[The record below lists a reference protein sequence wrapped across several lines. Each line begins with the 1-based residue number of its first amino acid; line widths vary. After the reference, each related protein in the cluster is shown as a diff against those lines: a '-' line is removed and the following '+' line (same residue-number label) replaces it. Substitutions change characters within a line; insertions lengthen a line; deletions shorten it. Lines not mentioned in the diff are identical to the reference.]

1 MEHPISFTVPSFSI
15 PYSKK
20 QLTDTLKLNQ
30 FQSEVYDLLNKEKD
44 ILLTAPTGGGKTL
57 TLLLNT
63 GTDTRVPGFVAL
75 YPNNTLLLNQLCT
88 VEDILV
94 EHFGARLISSSGYCM
109 MQPCKDKEQGS
120 SRRCECCH
128 KDWSWECVEPLS
140 IYEID
145 TERVQDAW
153 NGAKYVALLTLSGRY
168 IPSINGIPKRE
179 TLYNIARKILSYRKH
194 GIYVIVFSTPDTY
207 LLVMTGAYRNFDL
220 VNKTVEN
227 LLLAVEEGKD
237 IDYILRETRT
247 LTRSQVDESV
257 TFVQRILNQP
267 LFIDEFHLYGLYEV
281 DALHALLNLYK
292 EFIGKPVVFSSATP
306 ARDILEEELSDT
318 PINVYQVKAKIANNR
333 KGFKVRGRTEFVL
346 IPVITRKK
354 GLGAFYE
361 ASSAVPDIVLGNL
374 MDELKNLRGARALLI
389 LERLWMVADI
399 AKKLASSGLAP
410 ECIASIVPS
419 QVCKPGSKIIVGSE
433 ATTQG
438 VNLGKVILGVTGGTS
453 SEDVIQR
460 IGRIGRR
467 GVDSKI
473 YLVVPA
479 YKLDLINSISTSL
492 DYWSL
497 IDLINDLYPNYPKR
511 KKEVSRLIP
520 YEFHKT
526 RRRLIYTVGLV
537 TVARVSGIKL
547 LYDKVKITSEQA
559 RRLRQ
564 SIVGSNA
571 FVKLLVFRR
580 TGFNIKYI
588 VKETHERGESSIGLI
603 ARNFAIH
610 GLTRSGELIVSL
622 RPARTRVRITVLG
635 NPSVYRDKFVDLK
648 TLLKTLKGR
657 IDLGEDT
664 SIDSNQAG
672 DTLVYIV
679 DAGEELTDYL
689 SYTGEGAEIMSP
701 RGRRYAAIFV

>member
-1 MEHPISFTVPSFSI
+1 MEHPVSFTVPSFSI

-20 QLTDTLKLNQ
+20 QVTDTIRLNQ
-30 FQSEVYDLLNKEKD
+30 FQSEVYDLLNKKKD

-57 TLLLNT
+57 TLLLNNSI
-63 GTDTRVPGFVAL
+63 DTRTPGFVAL

-94 EHFGARLISSSGYCM
+94 EHFGARLINSSGYCM
-109 MQPCKDKEQGS
+109 TQPCKDIEQGS
-120 SRRCECCH
+120 SRRCECCY
-128 KDWSWECVEPLS
+128 KDWSRECVEPLS

-145 TERVQDAW
+145 TERIQNAW
-153 NGAKYVALLTLSGRY
+153 NGAKYVALLALSGRY

-179 TLYNIARKILSYRKH
+179 SLHNLARKILSYRKQ
-194 GIYVIVFSTPDTY
+194 GIYVIVFSTPDTF
-207 LLVMTGAYRNFDL
+207 LLVMTGAYRDFDL

-227 LLLAVEEGKD
+227 LLLAIEEGKD
-237 IDYILRETRT
+237 IDYILRKTGV
-247 LTRSQVDESV
+247 LTRSQVDE
-257 TFVQRILNQP
+257 TIAFVQRILNQP

-292 EFIGKPVVFSSATP
+292 ELIGKPVVFSSATP

-318 PINVYQVKAKIANNR
+318 PINVHQLKAEIVSNG
-333 KGFKVRGRTEFVL
+333 KGFKVRGRTEFIIV
-346 IPVITRKK
+346 PVVTRRK

-361 ASSAVPDIVLGNL
+361 ASDAVPGIVLGDL
-374 MDELKNLRGARALLI
+374 MDELKNLSGGRALLI
-389 LERLWMVADI
+389 LERLWMVADV
-399 AKKLASSGLAP
+399 ARKLASSGLAP

-419 QVCKPGSKIIVGSE
+419 QVCTPGSKIIVGSE

-438 VNLGKVILGVTGGTS
+438 VNLGKVILGITGGIS

-467 GVDSKI
+467 GIDSKI
-473 YLVVPA
+473 YLVIPNN
-479 YKLDLINSISTSL
+479 KLKLIDNINTGL
-492 DYWSL
+492 DYWRL
-497 IDLINDLYPNYPKR
+497 VATINTIYPNYPKR
-511 KKEVSRLIP
+511 KREVSRLIP

-537 TVARVSGIKL
+537 SVARVSGMESV
-547 LYDKVKITSEQA
+547 YDKLKITPEHA

-564 SIVGSNA
+564 SVVGSNA

-580 TGFNIKYI
+580 TGFNVKYI

-610 GLTRSGELIVSL
+610 GLTHNGELIISL
-622 RPARTRVRITVLG
+622 MPARTRVRISVLG
-635 NPSVYRDKFVDLK
+635 NPAIYKDKFVDLK
-648 TLLKTLKGR
+648 ILLKTLKGR

-664 SIDSNQAG
+664 TMDPIQAG
-672 DTLVYIV
+672 DALVYIV

-701 RGRRYAAIFV
+701 RGRRYAVIFI